1 MSASERGLGGRVSS
15 AGVHVE
21 ERVGEHRQRQSGRG
35 IVDVDGVVGGPVG
48 RDPAGGLAHHGFGG
62 LDAASEERRLEGF
75 AATAPRV
82 AVSDQRPVS
91 EQPGEFAALEVALR
105 VGVGV
110 RDEDAL
116 DFVRVCDEDARVPG
130 HRESDDVAVLEA
142 TDAVSYYDVASVD
155 DDYVYV
161 YTQEVAT
168 DANRRLRATFTRDSL
183 VTTLPVVY
191 RADGTASF
199 TVVGAPDDLQA
210 AVADAR
216 EVADFEVDRL
226 GDYDPRETGYA
237 AALTDRQRDVVAGAV
252 AAGYYD
258 VPRTASQDDV
268 AAELDCA
275 PSTVAEH
282 LRKAEASL
290 ARAAI
295 RNDAGL

>member
-1 MSASERGLGGRVSS
+1 VKYARLTVNAPPEAASAVHRAAMGVPELGD
-15 AGVHVE
+15 AY
-21 ERVGEHRQRQSGRG
+21 
-35 IVDVDGVVGGPVG
+35 
-48 RDPAGGLAHHGFGG
+48 LLFGG
-62 LDAASEERRLEGF
+62 IKEREPTQFYAVEG
-75 AATAPRV
+75 ARGPLV
-82 AVSDQRPVS
+82 D
-91 EQPGEFAALEVALR
+91 ALEA
-105 VGVGV
+105 
-110 RDEDAL
+110 A
-116 DFVRVCDEDARVPG
+116 
-130 HRESDDVAVLEA
+130 
-142 TDAVSYYDVASVD
+142 DAVTYYDVASVD

-168 DANRRLRATFTRDSL
+168 EANRRLRATFTRASL

-237 AALTDRQRDVVAGAV
+237 AALTDRQREVVAVAV
-252 AAGYYD
+252 DAGYYD

-268 AAELDCA
+268 ATELDCA

-282 LRKAEASL
+282 LRKAEAAL
-290 ARAAI
+290 ARVAI